1 MLSKL
6 GKLLLFLYLG
16 VFVLTSLP
24 KELLQEQSK
33 AANVT
38 ASIMILLI
46 NLFMITSTIWLL
58 LQLI

>member
-6 GKLLLFLYLG
+6 GKLLVFLYLG

-58 LQLI
+58 LQ